1 MFVDQSS
8 RVFAMGQNRYG
19 KLGQEEHELVSEE
32 ESEAESS
39 EVRSDEGTSI
49 TNGNGSTSRNIL
61 LLGEVRK
68 GSGDQSRAS
77 VMQSSQNLTPMGGL
91 VRSGAS
97 DHKDVVDCKDIRKC
111 LIENAKEEWHVI
123 PVQLY
128 DFAKPGS
135 KVAAV
140 QCGPGHTLAATK
152 QGDLYSWG
160 EGFEGKLGLGY
171 NEEQG
176 TCGHQNFPKRIRGR
190 FGKDKHGRRI
200 KEAIASAGCAKNFT
214 VVVADTGRAFMWGRG
229 EFWPYEFDQLKH
241 FSRPFQICESKKIQS
256 VSVGLS
262 HYMLIDQSG

>member
-1 MFVDQSS
+1 MAGHGD
-8 RVFAMGQNRYG
+8 
-19 KLGQEEHELVSEE
+19 
-32 ESEAESS
+32 
-39 EVRSDEGTSI
+39 SDLE
-49 TNGNGSTSRNIL
+49 
-61 LLGEVRK
+61 
-68 GSGDQSRAS
+68 
-77 VMQSSQNLTPMGGL
+77 
-91 VRSGAS
+91 
-97 DHKDVVDCKDIRKC
+97 DVVDCKDIRKC

-123 PVQLY
+123 PVQLH

-171 NEEQG
+171 NEELG
-176 TCGHQNFPKRIRGR
+176 TCGHQNFPKRMRGG
-190 FGKDKHGRRI
+190 FGKDKNGRRI
-200 KEAIASAGCAKNFT
+200 KEAIASAGCATNFT

-241 FSRPFQICESKKIQS
+241 FSRPFQICESRKIQS

-262 HYMLIDQSG
+262 HCMLIDQSG